1 MNDEMKVKDRCLI
14 VGAAGFYAERVGDVS
29 DAYIIAVDGGYK
41 SLIDHDII
49 PDAVIG
55 DFDSLGYTPARCSN
69 IIRLPVKKD
78 DTDSFYAAKHALWQG
93 YRKFYLCG
101 CAGGKRPEHT
111 FANISLMLYLSRH
124 GATRVIMEGMGEMY
138 SVVSAPCKLEFSGER
153 GNFSVFA
160 LSERVSALTLRGFE
174 YETEKITLCS
184 DIPLGVSNSF
194 KDDICTLE
202 AEKGDMLL
210 IWEK

>member
-1 MNDEMKVKDRCLI
+1 MNDTKTKDRCII
-14 VGAAGFYAERVGDVS
+14 VGAAGYYAERAGDMS
-29 DAYIIAVDGGYK
+29 DAYIIAADGGYK
-41 SLIDHDII
+41 SLVDRDIA

-55 DFDSLGYTPARCSN
+55 DFDSLGYEPKRGKSIT
-69 IIRLPVKKD
+69 RLPIKKD
-78 DTDSFYAAKHALWQG
+78 DTDSFYAAKQALWQG
-93 YRKFYLCG
+93 YRKFYLIG
-101 CAGGKRPEHT
+101 CAGGKRPDHT
-111 FANISLMLYLSRH
+111 FSNIALMLYLSRH
-124 GATRVIMEGMGEMY
+124 GATSVVMEGVGEMY
-138 SVVSAPCKLEFSGER
+138 RVVSAPCKLEFSGEH

-160 LSERVSALTLRGFE
+160 LSERVNGLTLRGFE

-194 KDDICTLE
+194 KDSVCTLE